1 VTPTDESRTPRGSA
15 GPRGLLVSLL
25 ALTLALLVGCGSED
39 TIKPGTD
46 PDAVVW
52 TKLTNFPRFTTHS
65 DSVNLSDATA
75 LYPDW
80 RGDSVVFN
88 ALDPITRQQVRL
100 AYLDVRNPASL
111 YVSTYPGPASWHD
124 LGPRW
129 VTSGVVVFASGLL
142 TNPEK
147 YDLYYRTVDTGANRR
162 LFTWTAAERYPDPQ
176 PGGPGM
182 VYTEGDNNLR
192 GRLVFMADTANTV
205 SRTYMTAPTVYA
217 GEAQWDPTGSKVV
230 FSADSTVQFGPRHIW
245 WVTPGDL
252 TSHQLTFGP
261 YVDQFPTFSP
271 DGSKILFVSNR
282 SGRSSLWVM
291 DPVAGEAGGLKRIAW
306 EDVGARIESPTWS
319 DDGTRIIVT
328 SNGRDYVR
336 QLWMLSNLPLP

>member
-1 VTPTDESRTPRGSA
+1 M
-15 GPRGLLVSLL
+15 L
-25 ALTLALLVGCGSED
+25 AVVLSVVLGCGSED

-52 TKLTNFPRFTTHS
+52 TKLTTFPRFTTQP
-65 DSVNLSDATA
+65 DSMQLSDATA

-88 ALDPITRQQVRL
+88 ALDPVTRHWARI
-100 AYLDVRNPASL
+100 AYLDVRDPASV
-111 YVSTYPGPASWHD
+111 YVSNYPGLATWHD

-129 VTSGVVVFASGLL
+129 VAPGLVIFASGTLSNPVQ
-142 TNPEK
+142 NPEK
-147 YDLYYRTVDTGANRR
+147 YDLYYRIVDTGVNRR

-176 PGGPGM
+176 PGGVGL
-182 VYTEGDNNLR
+182 VYVEGDNNLR
-192 GRLVFMADTANTV
+192 GRLVFVADTANTAN
-205 SRTYMTAPTVYA
+205 RTYMTAPDVYA
-217 GEAQWDPTGSKVV
+217 GEAQWDPTGAKVV
-230 FSADSTVQFGPRHIW
+230 FSADSTVQFGARHIW
-245 WVTPGDL
+245 WVQPGDL
-252 TSHQLTFGP
+252 SSHQLTFGP

-271 DGSKILFVSNR
+271 DGTKILFVSNR
-282 SGRSSLWVM
+282 SGRSSLWIM
-291 DPVAGEAGGLKRIAW
+291 DPVAGEAGGLKRIAF

-336 QLWMLSNLPLP
+336 QLWMLSNLDLTLP